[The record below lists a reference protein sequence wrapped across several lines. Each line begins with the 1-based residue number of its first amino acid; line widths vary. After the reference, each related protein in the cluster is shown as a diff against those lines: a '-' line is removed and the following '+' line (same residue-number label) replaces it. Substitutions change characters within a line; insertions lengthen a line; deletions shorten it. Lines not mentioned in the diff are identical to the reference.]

1 MRVRNRFR
9 RRTGRH
15 VPRPAPV
22 PVPRLAIEAP
32 GREQPT
38 GRERLA
44 DGVSALTRATASG
57 MAWLI
62 GYGALEEVP
71 DEPAGMCDWGDCG
84 EIASEMRWAGE
95 YGWLPVCAG
104 HAEPEDVPRPEP
116 VGFPGSAHEPG
127 TRDLSA
133 GPGHLLRQIFGEPD
147 EDVPSREID
156 RLLSD
161 EARKTYEE
169 MGRPHDAPERQVIQ
183 TARVGGT
190 YLPPTDTWQPRRCPC
205 IIGSDEGRAGTG
217 VQDRPVHGTLP
228 PPRDRDPPG
237 Q

>member
-1 MRVRNRFR
+1 
-9 RRTGRH
+9 
-15 VPRPAPV
+15 
-22 PVPRLAIEAP
+22 
-32 GREQPT
+32 
-38 GRERLA
+38 
-44 DGVSALTRATASG
+44 
-57 MAWLI
+57 
-62 GYGALEEVP
+62 
-71 DEPAGMCDWGDCG
+71 MCDWGDCG
-84 EIASEMRWAGE
+84 EIASEMRWDGE

-169 MGRPHDAPERQVIQ
+169 MGRPDDAPERQVIQ
-183 TARVGGT
+183 TARGGGT
-190 YLPPTDTWQPRRCPC
+190 YLPLTETSPPGPC
-205 IIGSDEGRAGTG
+205 TGIIGSDGGRAGAR
-217 VQDRPVHGTLP
+217 VQDCPVHGTP
-228 PPRDRDPPG
+228 PPEGPGDPTAPNG
-237 Q
+237 QIPVRRSH

>member
-1 MRVRNRFR
+1 
-9 RRTGRH
+9 
-15 VPRPAPV
+15 
-22 PVPRLAIEAP
+22 
-32 GREQPT
+32 
-38 GRERLA
+38 
-44 DGVSALTRATASG
+44 

-84 EIASEMRWAGE
+84 EIASEMRWDGE

-133 GPGHLLRQIFGEPD
+133 EPRHLLRPIFGEPD
-147 EDVPSREID
+147 EHVPSREID

-169 MGRPHDAPERQVIQ
+169 MGRPDDAPERQVIQ

-190 YLPPTDTWQPRRCPC
+190 YLPLTETWQPRRCTC
-205 IIGSDEGRAGTG
+205 IIGSAQSRPATGEQGCPARAT
-217 VQDRPVHGTLP
+217 
-228 PPRDRDPPG
+228 
-237 Q
+237 

>member
-1 MRVRNRFR
+1 
-9 RRTGRH
+9 
-15 VPRPAPV
+15 
-22 PVPRLAIEAP
+22 
-32 GREQPT
+32 
-38 GRERLA
+38 
-44 DGVSALTRATASG
+44 

-62 GYGALEEVP
+62 GSGAVEEVP

-84 EIASEMRWAGE
+84 EIASEMRWDGE

-161 EARKTYEE
+161 EARKTYEG
-169 MGRPHDAPERQVIQ
+169 MGRPDDAPERQGIQ

-190 YLPPTDTWQPRRCPC
+190 YLPPTDTRQPGRRPWL
-205 IIGSDEGRAGTG
+205 IRSRQGRRGRGRRAVPPPG
-217 VQDRPVHGTLP
+217 PP
-228 PPRDRDPPG
+228 PPRA
-237 Q
+237 